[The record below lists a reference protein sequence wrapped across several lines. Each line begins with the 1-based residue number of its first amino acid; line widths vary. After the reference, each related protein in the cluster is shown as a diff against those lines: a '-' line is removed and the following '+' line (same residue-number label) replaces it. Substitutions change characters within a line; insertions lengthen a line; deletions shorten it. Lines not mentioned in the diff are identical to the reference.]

1 MYSNG
6 ENDKLKNDY
15 VLGVEERTEVV
26 LQDGSGIK
34 RGFCLFV

>member
-6 ENDKLKNDY
+6 ENDKLRNDY
-15 VLGVEERTEVV
+15 VLSIKERTEVV
-26 LQDGSGIK
+26 LHDGSGIK